1 MNFLHIYKL
10 WPVILKLWM
19 NINDIYRKTETPGK
33 SEIGILGAI
42 GWQCCPT
49 RYHVIVSVLEF
60 SCHRALDCELFIW
73 IMFVMAAPWQFCRQF
88 SQHNVSSCNTVL
100 MWVFGYQSF
109 KKVVLPTRATWICS
123 YREKYCL
130 SVKMQSPKIEC

>member
-42 GWQCCPT
+42 G
-49 RYHVIVSVLEF
+49 
-60 SCHRALDCELFIW
+60 
-73 IMFVMAAPWQFCRQF
+73 
-88 SQHNVSSCNTVL
+88 
-100 MWVFGYQSF
+100 
-109 KKVVLPTRATWICS
+109 
-123 YREKYCL
+123 
-130 SVKMQSPKIEC
+130 